1 MCGRCDIL
9 HGSPGG
15 KRAWGVSVRLAEWRV
30 ETPEGMVQV
39 GEVCLVQ
46 PEEGG

>member
-1 MCGRCDIL
+1 VTFSIEVWEAGELGACLPDWWSGEM
-9 HGSPGG
+9 
-15 KRAWGVSVRLAEWRV
+15 